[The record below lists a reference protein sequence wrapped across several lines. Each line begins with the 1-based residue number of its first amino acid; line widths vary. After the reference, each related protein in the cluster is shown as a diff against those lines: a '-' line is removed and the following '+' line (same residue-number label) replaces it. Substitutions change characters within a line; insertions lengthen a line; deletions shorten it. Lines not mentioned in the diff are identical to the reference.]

1 LEQYSPVITLR
12 PNWEDLKEVI
22 MSGIEATANSPV
34 WLITGA
40 SSGLGYALA
49 SAVLQHGHRAVLTA
63 RNTASIETLADSYPT
78 AALVEVLDVT
88 KPAQIADVVRKAEAH
103 FGSIDI
109 LVNNAGVGY
118 LAAVEEGDEDWQ
130 FETNFFGP
138 AALIRAVLPA
148 MRKRERGTI
157 VNISSVAGFV
167 SSAGMGYYA
176 ASKFALEGL
185 TEALWQEVEPLGL
198 KVLLV
203 EPGGFR
209 TGIVQ
214 RIQVSEQIPA
224 YAGTSGAFRN
234 FVQSASEEMFLGD
247 PTRAAKALIEVVE
260 SDQRSRRIVFGS
272 DAYGAIT
279 AKVQALQTEYE
290 AGQSIAIS
298 TDFEVK

>member
-1 LEQYSPVITLR
+1 
-12 PNWEDLKEVI
+12 
-22 MSGIEATANSPV
+22 MSDIETTANTPV
-34 WLITGA
+34 WFITGA
-40 SSGLGYALA
+40 SSGLGHALG

-63 RNTASIETLADSYPT
+63 RNTDSIETLASGYPA
-78 AALVEVLDVT
+78 AALVEALDVT

-118 LAAVEEGDEDWQ
+118 LAAVEEGDDDSIRWQ
-130 FETNFFGP
+130 FETNFFGT
-138 AALIRAVLPA
+138 AALIRAVLPI

-157 VNISSVAGFV
+157 VNTSSMAGFV
-167 SSAGMGYYA
+167 SHAGMGYYA

-198 KVLLV
+198 NVLLV

-214 RIQVSEQIPA
+214 RNRFSEQIPA

-234 FVQSASEEMFLGD
+234 FVQTAPDEVFLGD
-247 PTRAAKALIEVVE
+247 PARAAKALIEVVE
-260 SDQRSRRIVFGS
+260 SDQRSRRVIFGS

-279 AKVQALQTEYE
+279 SKLQALQTEYE
-290 AGQSIAIS
+290 AGQSIAYS
-298 TDFEVK
+298 TDFELK

>member
-1 LEQYSPVITLR
+1 
-12 PNWEDLKEVI
+12 
-22 MSGIEATANSPV
+22 MSDIETTANAPV

-40 SSGLGYALA
+40 SSGLGHALA

-63 RNTASIETLADSYPT
+63 RNTGSIQTLASGYPA
-78 AALVEVLDVT
+78 AALVEALDVT

-118 LAAVEEGDEDWQ
+118 LAAVEEGDDDSIRWQ
-130 FETNFFGP
+130 FETNFFGA
-138 AALIRAVLPA
+138 AALIRAVLPI

-157 VNISSVAGFV
+157 VNISSMAGFV
-167 SSAGMGYYA
+167 SNAGMGYYA

-198 KVLLV
+198 NVLLV

-209 TGIVQ
+209 TGIMQ
-214 RIQVSEQIPA
+214 RNRFSEQIPA

-234 FVQSASEEMFLGD
+234 FVQTATDEVFLGD
-247 PTRAAKALIEVVE
+247 PARAAKVLIEVVE
-260 SDQRSRRIVFGS
+260 SEQRNRRVIFGS

-279 AKVQALQTEYE
+279 SKLQALQTEYE
-290 AGQSIAIS
+290 VGQSTAYS
-298 TDFEVK
+298 TDFELK

>member
-1 LEQYSPVITLR
+1 
-12 PNWEDLKEVI
+12 
-22 MSGIEATANSPV
+22 MSDIETTANTPV

-40 SSGLGYALA
+40 SSGLGHALG

-63 RNTASIETLADSYPT
+63 RNTDSIETLASGYPA
-78 AALVEVLDVT
+78 AALVEALDVT

-118 LAAVEEGDEDWQ
+118 LAAVEEGDDDGIRWQ
-130 FETNFFGP
+130 FDTNFFGA
-138 AALIRAVLPA
+138 AALIRAVLPI
-148 MRKRERGTI
+148 MRRRERGTI
-157 VNISSVAGFV
+157 VNISSMAGFV
-167 SSAGMGYYA
+167 SHAGMGYYA

-198 KVLLV
+198 NVLLV

-214 RIQVSEQIPA
+214 RNRFSEQIPA

-234 FVQSASEEMFLGD
+234 FVQTAPDAVFLGD
-247 PTRAAKALIEVVE
+247 PARAAKALIEAVE
-260 SDQRSRRIVFGS
+260 SDRRSRRVIFGS

-279 AKVQALQTEYE
+279 SKLQALQTEYE
-290 AGQSIAIS
+290 AGQSIAYS
-298 TDFEVK
+298 TDFELK

>member
-1 LEQYSPVITLR
+1 MSDIETT
-12 PNWEDLKEVI
+12 PN
-22 MSGIEATANSPV
+22 TPV

-40 SSGLGYALA
+40 SSGLGHALG
-49 SAVLQHGHRAVLTA
+49 SAVLQHGHRAVLAA
-63 RNTASIETLADSYPT
+63 RNTDSIETLASGYPA
-78 AALVEVLDVT
+78 AALVEALDVT
-88 KPAQIADVVRKAEAH
+88 KPAQIADVVRKAEVH

-118 LAAVEEGDEDWQ
+118 LAAVEEGDDDGIRWQ
-130 FETNFFGP
+130 FDTNFFGA
-138 AALIRAVLPA
+138 AALIRAVLPI

-157 VNISSVAGFV
+157 VNISSMAGFV
-167 SSAGMGYYA
+167 SHAGMGYYA

-198 KVLLV
+198 NVLLV

-214 RIQVSEQIPA
+214 RNRFSEQIPA

-234 FVQSASEEMFLGD
+234 FVQTAPDAVFLGD
-247 PTRAAKALIEVVE
+247 PARAAKALIEAVE
-260 SDQRSRRIVFGS
+260 SDRRSRRVIFGS

-279 AKVQALQTEYE
+279 SKLQALQTEYE
-290 AGQSIAIS
+290 AGQSIAYS
-298 TDFEVK
+298 TDFELK

>member
-1 LEQYSPVITLR
+1 MSDIETT
-12 PNWEDLKEVI
+12 PN
-22 MSGIEATANSPV
+22 TPV

-40 SSGLGYALA
+40 SSGLGHALG

-63 RNTASIETLADSYPT
+63 RNTDSIETLASGYPA
-78 AALVEVLDVT
+78 AALVEALDVT
-88 KPAQIADVVRKAEAH
+88 KPAQIADVVRKAEVH

-118 LAAVEEGDEDWQ
+118 LAAVEEGDDDGIRWQ
-130 FETNFFGP
+130 FDTNFFGA
-138 AALIRAVLPA
+138 AALIRAVLPI

-157 VNISSVAGFV
+157 VNISSMAGFV
-167 SSAGMGYYA
+167 SHAGMGYYA

-198 KVLLV
+198 NVLLV

-214 RIQVSEQIPA
+214 RNRFSEQIPA

-234 FVQSASEEMFLGD
+234 FVQTAPDAVFLGD
-247 PTRAAKALIEVVE
+247 PARAAKALIEAVE
-260 SDQRSRRIVFGS
+260 SDRRSRRVIFGS

-279 AKVQALQTEYE
+279 SKLQALQTEYE
-290 AGQSIAIS
+290 AGQSIAYS
-298 TDFEVK
+298 TDFELK